1 MIHEPTIIGI
11 ADSTHYLVGT
21 TDNNGDFS
29 SLPSLKRVAVCQSLA
44 DAKQILRDQHIETAT
59 LNLQSAYD
67 EMCGLGVPSTTTE
80 TIFL

>member
-11 ADSTHYLVGT
+11 ADGTHYLVGV
-21 TDNNGDFS
+21 TDNNGNFS
-29 SLPSLKRVAVCQSLA
+29 SLPSLKSVAICQSLA
-44 DAKQILRDQHIETAT
+44 DAKQVLRDQHIETAT

-67 EMCGLGVPSTTTE
+67 EMCGLATPSITSE